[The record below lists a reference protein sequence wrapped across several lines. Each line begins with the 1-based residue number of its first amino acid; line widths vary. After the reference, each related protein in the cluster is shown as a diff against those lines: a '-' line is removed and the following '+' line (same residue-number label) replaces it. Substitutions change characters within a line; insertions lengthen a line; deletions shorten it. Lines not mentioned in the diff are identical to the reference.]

1 MKLTFNVELEDGTKH
16 RVQTAYADIIAMEDE
31 FDIDASDLVTRQK
44 GKWLAYLA
52 WHALKR
58 RKVLDMSWD
67 QFRNQVESVDAEG
80 GESEEGTPQGN
91 A

>member
-16 RVQTAYADIIAMEDE
+16 RVTTAYADILALEDE
-31 FDIDASDLVTRQK
+31 FDIDASDLVSRQK
-44 GKWLAYLA
+44 AAWLAYLA

-58 RKVLDMSWD
+58 KNLIDID
-67 QFRNQVESVDAEG
+67 FKTFRTQVEAVEPENTAEG
-80 GESEEGTPQGN
+80 N